1 MPEYTFTAGG
11 IGRSIHDC
19 PEPSH
24 SEMEAERV
32 EAVMARVS
40 RHQLEEALV
49 ILLSAIRTAEG
60 EQGRLY
66 RDLFPHVAQRHKDAI
81 DNIGAA
87 LIEEGIDRVCDLI
100 GHEALEILE
109 EKA

>member
-1 MPEYTFTAGG
+1 MTEFTNAGG
-11 IGRSIHDC
+11 VLGRSIHDA
-19 PEPSH
+19 PDDTPTE
-24 SEMEAERV
+24 SERIERV
-32 EAVMARVS
+32 MASVTRQ
-40 RHQLEEALV
+40 QLEDALV
-49 ILLSAIRTAEG
+49 ILLRAIRDAEG
-60 EQGRLY
+60 EQGLLHVRL
-66 RDLFPHVAQRHKDAI
+66 RPHVAQEHRNAI